1 MKQYILSLD
10 QGTTSSRSIVFNHS
24 GSIIATS
31 QKEFTQY
38 FPEPGWVEHDPMEIW
53 KTQLLTAEKA
63 IQKAGIEPE
72 QIAAIGI
79 TNQRET
85 TILWEKK
92 TGKPVYNAI
101 VWQCRR
107 TTDIC
112 NELKKAGLEN
122 TIRAKTGLLLDPYF
136 SGTKVKWILDNV
148 PEIRK
153 RAEKGEI
160 AFGTVDSWLIYNL
173 TGRHLTDPSNAS
185 RTLLYNI
192 NDGSWDSEI
201 LKELNIPKAMLPVIS
216 ASSGDFGK
224 TKRELFGTEIP
235 VTGVAGD
242 QQAALFGQT
251 CFKKGDVKITYG
263 TGCFTLMNT
272 GNRPVFSKN
281 NLLTTVAWDLGGG
294 LEYAIEGSIF
304 IAGAVVQWLKDKLQ
318 IIDSSPQSEK
328 LALSVKD
335 TGGVYFVPA
344 FVGLGAPHW
353 DPDIRGTILGI
364 TRGTNRAH
372 IVRAALESIAFQSK
386 DLIDAMEQDV
396 KFEVEE
402 IKADGGASLNSF
414 LIQFQ
419 ADILNKPIILPQT
432 AETTALGAACL
443 AGLSAGYWEN
453 TGAIKKNWKI
463 RKEYTPEIND
473 TLRREKIESWNRA
486 VKAAETFK
494 A

>member
-1 MKQYILSLD
+1 LKQYILSLD
-10 QGTTSSRSIVFNHS
+10 QGTTSSRAIVFDHS
-24 GSIIATS
+24 GSIIAGS

-38 FPEPGWVEHDPMEIW
+38 FPKPGWVEHNPVEIW
-53 KTQLLTAEKA
+53 ETQLLTAGEA
-63 IQKAGIEPE
+63 IQKAGIKGE

-85 TILWEKK
+85 TVLWEKK

-112 NELKKAGLEN
+112 NELKKSGLED
-122 TIRAKTGLLLDPYF
+122 TIRKKTGLLLDPYF
-136 SGTKVKWILDNV
+136 SGTKIKWILDNI

-173 TGRHLTDPSNAS
+173 TGRHVTEPSNAS

-192 NDGSWDSEI
+192 NDGNWDSEI
-201 LKELNIPKAMLPVIS
+201 LKELNIPGAMLPVIS
-216 ASSGDFGK
+216 ASSGYFGK
-224 TKRELFGTEIP
+224 TKRELFGAEIP
-235 VTGVAGD
+235 VTGAAGD

-263 TGCFTLMNT
+263 TGCFSLMNT

-294 LEYAIEGSIF
+294 LQYAIEGSIF

-318 IIDSSPQSEK
+318 IIDSSPESEK

-344 FVGLGAPHW
+344 FTGLGAPYW
-353 DPDIRGTILGI
+353 DPDVRGTILGI

-396 KFEVEE
+396 KLKVKE
-402 IKADGGASLNSF
+402 IKTDGGASLNSF
-414 LIQFQ
+414 LMQFQ
-419 ADILNKPIILPQT
+419 ADILNKSIILPQT

-443 AGLSAGYWEN
+443 AGLSTGYWEN
-453 TGAIKKNWKI
+453 IDEIKKNWKI
-463 RKEYTPEIND
+463 RKEYTPDTND
-473 TLRREKIESWNRA
+473 AIRREKIESWNRA